1 MPKQCRAA
9 IKQPMDVPGMWAA
22 HVMQGPP
29 APLAKPPPPAPLPP
43 FRAVSVKRDLLLF
56 QGNVMHLQDA
66 SARLPA
72 WCITRASPGQ
82 YQCITCALPWHYQGI
97 TRAVPVHYLCIT
109 MALPVHYLCITSALP
124 AHHLCII
131 NNHTLF
137 SKSDL
142 HDSS

>member
-1 MPKQCRAA
+1 MAKQCRAA

-29 APLAKPPPPAPLPP
+29 APLAKPPPPPPQPP
-43 FRAVSVKRDLLLF
+43 FRAVSFQRDLLLF

-72 WCITRASPGQ
+72 WCIPRASPGQ
-82 YQCITCALPWHYQGI
+82 YQCITMALPGHHQGS
-97 TRAVPVHYLCIT
+97 TS
-109 MALPVHYLCITSALP
+109 ALPVHYYGITCALSVHYQRITSASP
-124 AHHLCII
+124 V
-131 NNHTLF
+131 LF